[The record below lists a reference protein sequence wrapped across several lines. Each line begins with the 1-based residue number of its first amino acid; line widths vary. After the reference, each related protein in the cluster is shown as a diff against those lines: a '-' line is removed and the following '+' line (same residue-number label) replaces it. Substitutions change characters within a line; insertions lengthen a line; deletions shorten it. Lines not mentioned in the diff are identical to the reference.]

1 MKLPEDKV
9 NQLIQDYKEGM
20 LHKELAKKYG
30 VHDNSISGILKRRG
44 IDCSRR
50 KLISEETQQYI
61 IQQYTVALRASPSIA
76 AELQIDG
83 GTVCRI
89 LRRHNIVLRPS
100 EDNKRTYLIPQRYF
114 QTIDT
119 EEKAY
124 FLGFLYAD
132 GCLSSDTGYCI
143 RLGLHPKDKDVLEK
157 FSTAIYGF
165 IKVSEDSETS
175 ASKKFTAE
183 NSANSKEY
191 YLYVDIYSKRMWKDL
206 IVQGCPPQK
215 SFTITFPNDTIIPTN
230 LKHHFLRGYFDG
242 DGCLS
247 LASSSHP
254 VVDFSSS
261 KLFIEGLIPYLESQG
276 IKCNKMYLNKE
287 NELSANVQLTAF
299 ENIQNMLNL
308 LYKDATVYM
317 ERKKQLREDFV
328 ALYAGKQM
336 SKVAKYLDESKYG
349 TTFIPSWNNIQLNKE
364 NIAQFNE
371 SQKAQ
376 VAQFVFEWF
385 REGGFPHATKT
396 PHELLHEFALLRNT
410 APNSIL
416 GEANENGNLVLKTA
430 NQNGAA
436 IFKHFS
442 PHFFEVKEGKNLK
455 RPSML
460 ETFQDDDRLMK
471 VIINRMDQNFQ
482 VNGNMLRQGLSN
494 SKIAFKAS
502 IFNPMIARYLYS
514 KYTTEGDI
522 IYDYSMGFGQRLTAA
537 LSLNHKI
544 KYVGVD
550 VLGKSISSN
559 QAIFSFFQDNIP
571 SFNKEAEIVQAGSE
585 EYCPEQYQGKVKLAF
600 SSPPYFNLEHYSNDK
615 SQAYSDCSYAN
626 FINGYW
632 KKTVVNIDKLL
643 LPEGYFLLNIKETIG
658 AFNLAEDM
666 LNVIKGQGF
675 KLLGRYDMQ
684 LSRNTAFGGR
694 DDKHKYEPIFVLKRA

>member
-1 MKLPEDKV
+1 MTIKKLSEIQIDSI
-9 NQLIQDYKEGM
+9 IQDYQNDMSHQEIAEKHGIHNNSVSRIIKREGSGTDRRKILSKEIETLVIQQYRAG
-20 LHKELAKKYG
+20 KFISIIASELQ
-30 VHDNSISGILKRRG
+30 VHDSTISRILKRNG
-44 IDCSRR
+44 IE
-50 KLISEETQQYI
+50 KISHNEANRI
-61 IQQYTVALRASPSIA
+61 IEA
-76 AELQIDG
+76 AKQ
-83 GTVCRI
+83 
-89 LRRHNIVLRPS
+89 S
-100 EDNKRTYLIPQRYF
+100 EMNKS
-114 QTIDT
+114 
-119 EEKAY
+119 
-124 FLGFLYAD
+124 YA
-132 GCLSSDTGYCI
+132 
-143 RLGLHPKDKDVLEK
+143 
-157 FSTAIYGF
+157 
-165 IKVSEDSETS
+165 
-175 ASKKFTAE
+175 
-183 NSANSKEY
+183 
-191 YLYVDIYSKRMWKDL
+191 
-206 IVQGCPPQK
+206 
-215 SFTITFPNDTIIPTN
+215 
-230 LKHHFLRGYFDG
+230 
-242 DGCLS
+242 
-247 LASSSHP
+247 
-254 VVDFSSS
+254 
-261 KLFIEGLIPYLESQG
+261 IEMNP
-276 IKCNKMYLNKE
+276 
-287 NELSANVQLTAF
+287 
-299 ENIQNMLNL
+299 
-308 LYKDATVYM
+308 
-317 ERKKQLREDFV
+317 
-328 ALYAGKQM
+328 
-336 SKVAKYLDESKYG
+336 KYLDESKYG
-349 TTFIPSWNNIQLNKE
+349 TTFIPSWNGIQLNKE
-364 NIAQFNE
+364 NISQFNE
-371 SQKAQ
+371 SQKTQ

-385 REGGFPHATKT
+385 RSGGFPYPTKT
-396 PHELLHEFALLRNT
+396 SHELLHEFALLYNT

-430 NQNGAA
+430 NQNGTA

-522 IYDYSMGFGQRLTAA
+522 VYDYSMGFGQRLTAA
-537 LSLNHKI
+537 LSLDHKI

-550 VLGKSISSN
+550 VLGKSVSGN